1 MARQVSGATRL
12 AGVVGWPIE
21 HSLSPT
27 LHNAAFA
34 AADFDAIS
42 LALKVRAEGIRDVVR
57 GLCAMG
63 AVGVSVTMPHKAS
76 VVGLADHVDPL
87 VRRLGAANCL
97 TMTDG
102 EVTATS
108 TDGQGFLDALHEA
121 VGFTSKGSSAVV
133 HGAGGAAAAIVVALL
148 DAGCSVKVHARRRDA
163 AEALTA
169 RLGGGA
175 TIAGDADLRAAELV
189 VNATPVGMDG
199 TAAEGVL
206 AVPDATLLHR
216 GQLVFDTVYVPT
228 LTPLLTAARSVGATT
243 VGGLAMLVHQ
253 ARRQLEGW
261 IGAPVD
267 PDVLWNAVGGR
278 REL

>member
-1 MARQVSGATRL
+1 MARQISGATRL

-21 HSLSPT
+21 HSLSPA
-27 LHNAAFA
+27 LHNAAFD
-34 AADFDAIS
+34 AADVDAIS
-42 LALKVRAEGIRDVVR
+42 LALKVREGGIRDVVR

-108 TDGQGFLDALHEA
+108 TDGQGFLDALQEA
-121 VGFTSKGSSAVV
+121 VGFTPKGSSAVV
-133 HGAGGAAAAIVVALL
+133 LGAGGAAAAIVVALL
-148 DAGCSVKVHARRRDA
+148 DAGCSVKVYARRPDA

-175 TIAGDADLRAAELV
+175 TIAVAADLRAAELV

-199 TAAEGVL
+199 TAAEGDL
-206 AVPDATLLHR
+206 AVPDVSLLHR
-216 GQLVFDTVYVPT
+216 GQIVFDTVYVPKAT
-228 LTPLLTAARSVGATT
+228 TLLTAAWSEGATT

-267 PDVLWNAVGGR
+267 PEVLWNAVGGR
-278 REL
+278 SEG